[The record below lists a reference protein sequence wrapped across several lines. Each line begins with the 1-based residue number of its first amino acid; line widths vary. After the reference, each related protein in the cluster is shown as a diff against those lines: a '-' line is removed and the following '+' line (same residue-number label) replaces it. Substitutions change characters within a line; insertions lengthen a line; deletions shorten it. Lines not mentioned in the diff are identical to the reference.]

1 MREKKTHSQKKKKE
15 EENTDEV
22 CEKTNGEATSECSL
36 SGSGAT
42 VGVYAG
48 DLNLSPR
55 DGREK
60 LKRCANMYEKGG
72 ESEEA
77 TEGEKPFVGCSH
89 DVEGGE
95 AEEAAEG
102 ETCYE
107 ETGYVD
113 FSPSQGITVERTSTV
128 LPSVERPREEQR
140 EKAQKNNRMDR
151 LRGILCD
158 QLRKKKGIL
167 DEKLRTRAQ
176 EKSKLEDEVKKAGLE
191 LARVNKENEMLEN
204 KKKKLINSLRSLKLG
219 KSNHIRENTELRNSY
234 NNEMVNMK
242 RELNYYVE
250 IYNRLN
256 NNLLELNNL
265 KKYYEAISSSS
276 KVSENVALA
285 NEGTKWREIKIN
297 KKENILIK
305 MNYELNEL
313 KNDINIKKDMCKNE
327 ERELRNLERLIGDEK
342 NELLILKK
350 EKNDLGKMLNDSVH
364 KMRKRDEAIYEI
376 NNKLEELKRNINDI
390 EKSNEQM
397 ERESTIEREKKGK
410 LLMEMR
416 ILKRD
421 LNRVIQSKE
430 GLEKDVEETKEYN
443 KLITIEIEKEKKKLE
458 EILDKVRNIHKDVRN
473 REKKVKELKNEI
485 NQNIDKII
493 GMYTEEIKISH
504 FSSKIK
510 NDLACIKE
518 SITKKENE
526 IENYKNGIIR
536 IKIQQ
541 ILENTKIENME
552 KKRNT
557 INDEFNEKNDILT
570 TYDTIIKKNHHLIE
584 NKQVEVDR
592 LNEELDR
599 KNKKNC
605 DSNNHGI
612 PVTLEIK
619 IKKLNKNIS
628 EILNESRLLEKE
640 WFLKQ
645 SELIKIQNENSKIN
659 EDILKGNDICL
670 ILGQKKCELEEKF
683 VHLQDEVKKLNKN
696 IGYTRLQLERFETK
710 NKDTVD
716 KISNMENDLLKWNE
730 HVHVKNEEYKMKKE
744 NLKID
749 IDKLK
754 GEKEKHQ
761 QDLLDCENKI
771 LILENKIVE
780 KKKLQGIVKEYT
792 ENKDIIQLK
801 KKIQLKK
808 GIIENMKKQ
817 QNVILS
823 NIKLALNKR
832 NDLDN
837 KKELFQKNYQSGINV
852 SFKIEHEI
860 SLIKKNV
867 KATKGKRETVNGHLC
882 QLTKEYDNLL
892 KQMKDQQDYYLSL
905 NRDYLTFDGIV
916 KILNFEKKH
925 RFQELLKFQNAVK
938 NLHTLDISKMS
949 YDQVRKS
956 CSTFKKR
963 LSAIKNKLERFGA
976 KNEAYSQFISVLL
989 EWLAN

>member
-1 MREKKTHSQKKKKE
+1 MREKKSNSQKRKKKE
-15 EENTDEV
+15 ENAEEV
-22 CEKTNGEATSECSL
+22 CEKTNDEATSECSL
-36 SGSGAT
+36 SGSGGT
-42 VGVYAG
+42 VGVYGG
-48 DLNLSPR
+48 DSNMSPR
-55 DGREK
+55 DEREK
-60 LKRCANMYEKGG
+60 LNKCASMYEKED
-72 ESEEA
+72 ES
-77 TEGEKPFVGCSH
+77 
-89 DVEGGE
+89 
-95 AEEAAEG
+95 EEAAEG
-102 ETCYE
+102 EMRYE

-113 FSPSQGITVERTSTV
+113 FSPRQGITVERTSKV
-128 LPSVERPREEQR
+128 FPNVERPREEGR
-140 EKAQKNNRMDR
+140 EKDRKNNRMDM

-167 DEKLRTRAQ
+167 DEKLRVRAQ
-176 EKSKLEDEVKKAGLE
+176 EKSKLEDEVTKAGLE
-191 LARVNKENEMLEN
+191 LARVNKENEMLE
-204 KKKKLINSLRSLKLG
+204 KKEKKLINSLRSIKLG
-219 KSNHIRENTELRNSY
+219 KSNHIRENNELRNSY

-242 RELNYYVE
+242 RELNYYAE
-250 IYNRLN
+250 IYNKLN

-276 KVSENVALA
+276 KISENVALA
-285 NEGTKWREIKIN
+285 NEGNKWREIKIN

-313 KNDINIKKDMCKNE
+313 KNDIDIKKDMCKNE
-327 ERELRNLERLIGDEK
+327 ERELQNLERLIGDEK
-342 NELLILKK
+342 NELLSLKK
-350 EKNDLGKMLNDSVH
+350 ENNNLGKILNDSVQ
-364 KMRKRDEAIYEI
+364 KMRKRDEAIHEI

-397 ERESTIEREKKGK
+397 ERESTFEREKKGK

-421 LNRVIQSKE
+421 LHRVIQSKE
-430 GLEKDVEETKEYN
+430 GLEKDVQETKAYN
-443 KLITIEIEKEKKKLE
+443 KSITIDIENEKKKLE
-458 EILDKVRNIHKDVRN
+458 EILDKIRHINKDVRN
-473 REKKVKELKNEI
+473 RENKIKELKNEI
-485 NQNIDKII
+485 NKNIDRII
-493 GMYTEEIKISH
+493 GLYTEEIKISH

-510 NDLACIKE
+510 SDLACIKE

-557 INDEFNEKNDILT
+557 INDEFNEKNNVLT
-570 TYDTIIKKNHHLIE
+570 MYDTIIKKNHHLIE

-592 LNEELDR
+592 LNEELDK

-628 EILNESRLLEKE
+628 EILNQSRVLEKE

-645 SELIKIQNENSKIN
+645 SELIKIQNENNKIN

-670 ILGQKKCELEEKF
+670 ILGQKKCELEEKCS
-683 VHLQDEVKKLNKN
+683 HLQNEAKKLNKN
-696 IGYTRLQLERFETK
+696 IGYIRLQLERFETK
-710 NKDTVD
+710 NKDTMN
-716 KISNMENDLLKWNE
+716 KISKMENDLLKWNE

-808 GIIENMKKQ
+808 GIIENIKKQ

-867 KATKGKRETVNGHLC
+867 KATKGKREMVNGHLC
-882 QLTKEYDNLL
+882 ELTKEYDNLL
-892 KQMKDQQDYYLSL
+892 KQMKDQRDYCLSL

-938 NLHTLDISKMS
+938 NVHTLDISKMS

-956 CSTFKKR
+956 CSTVKKR